1 MSAKASSKAGD
12 DGDFKWLFPWRSR
25 GGRWSATLLYVGLAG
40 AGFAALLG
48 MVRVKVGSP
57 QFEMERLGS
66 LIYLPGTG
74 DGAVWAERAR
84 EAGPALSRYEPATWP
99 GYADLER
106 GIAAAT
112 SVTLPPREARLRD
125 LPPLP
130 ATPVPLAAK
139 GQAVLPDR
147 PVEVP
152 ESLPAGKLRL
162 VPSLFPLSPL
172 GGASMPADLP
182 PFSGELKAT
191 AAANRQFAR
200 WQFLLRLDAD
210 GRVLECLSQ
219 NPADE
224 DGTVLA
230 GWLKGV
236 AFDPKLAHDG
246 GWFAVAV
253 RLTNQADGT
262 VDH

>member
-1 MSAKASSKAGD
+1 MSGKVSSEAG
-12 DGDFKWLFPWRSR
+12 GGGEFKWLFPWRSR
-25 GGRWSATLLYVGLAG
+25 GSRWSATLLYVGLAG
-40 AGFAALLG
+40 AGFAVLLG

-84 EAGPALSRYEPATWP
+84 EAGPALSRYELVTWS
-99 GYADLER
+99 GYVDLER
-106 GIAAAT
+106 GIAEAT

-125 LPPLP
+125 LPAPP
-130 ATPVPLAAK
+130 ETSVSLAAM

-152 ESLPAGKLRL
+152 EPMPAGKLRL
-162 VPSLFPLSPL
+162 EPSLFPLSPL
-172 GGASMPADLP
+172 GDASMPTDLP

-200 WQFLLRLDAD
+200 WQFLLRLDAE
-210 GRVLECLSQ
+210 GRVIECLSQ

-224 DGTVLA
+224 DAAVLA

-236 AFDPKLAHDG
+236 AFDPKLALAG

-253 RLTNQADGT
+253 RLTNKADGA